1 MRKEKEGGGKG
12 EREGGK
18 GRGRE
23 WERER
28 GEGREAEVEVER
40 EGGRYS
46 TGRYVL
52 ALVFNFAPGVFQ
64 SVSYSLQVECHNE
77 THHGTE
83 HDRG

>member
-1 MRKEKEGGGKG
+1 MRREKEGGGKG

-23 WERER
+23 GERERGGEGER

-40 EGGRYS
+40 EGVRYS
-46 TGRYVL
+46 TGRYIH

-64 SVSYSLQVECHNE
+64 SASLFLAGGVP
-77 THHGTE
+77 
-83 HDRG
+83 